1 MTTEAASAL
10 AGLRVLEIA
19 DESGAYCGKLLAD
32 LGADVVKVEPP
43 GGDPSRTFPPFV
55 DDRPGENRSFFFQYM
70 NTNKRSLVLDL
81 DDPAACDRL
90 RQLSMTADL
99 VIETLPPGAL
109 AARGLA
115 WSVLQRD
122 NPALVMTSITGFGQT
137 GPRRDFRGADL
148 VAAALGGVM
157 MVTGEPYDPPVALA
171 GEQCHIATSTCAA
184 ASSLIALHHSRRTGS
199 GQHVDV
205 SALEVTTSVN
215 HICGVGKWLDDG
227 IVPRRGGTGL
237 FASVP
242 SGAYSCTDGLVY
254 LMVNRPKH
262 WQSLAEWIHE
272 VTGNREVL
280 DPMFRGPSSNRL
292 PYRELLDLFISELT
306 GRFSVDELYRE
317 GQRRHIAMTPVNNA
331 AAVAA
336 DRHLRARDYFV
347 SAVSAD
353 GAELNYPGAPY
364 RHTRTPWRITRTAP
378 RVGEHDG
385 EAFDR
390 DRVAAPAVRDV
401 AGSTS
406 AETEG
411 ARSGALSGLR
421 VVEFTTG
428 MAGPWIGRYMAWCGA
443 DVIKVESQ
451 QRPSVVR
458 LYVPPGAPE
467 LGTQPELSPWFT
479 DWDAGKHF
487 VALDLERPEAVE
499 LAKRL
504 VAHADVVVEN
514 FSTGVMDKLGL
525 GYEALR
531 AVKPD
536 LIYFSTS
543 GYGDSGPDRS
553 FVTWGPN
560 IEALSGLSALSG
572 FPERDCT
579 ITQYAY
585 PDGLS
590 ALHGLVAVMAA
601 VSHRTESG
609 EGQAINLSQ
618 FETTVAA
625 IGPAMM
631 EALASAS
638 EPRKLANASLRL
650 APQGCYRCA
659 GDDRWC
665 VIAVADDVEW
675 AAFCTALEFPEWV
688 EDERFATTAARLEHA
703 AVLDA
708 VIEARTREL
717 AAEVVMERLQA
728 AGIAAAPVQTVEDQY
743 GADPQLAAR
752 GFFEKIEHR
761 KKGVVVATGIPL
773 GLTGT
778 PGRTGVAGSAIGEDN
793 EVVFRELLGLGHA
806 EYQRYVDAG
815 AIEVSPDSASSGPVA
830 PSRSSE

>member
-10 AGLRVLEIA
+10 AGFRVLEIA
-19 DESGAYCGKLLAD
+19 DESGVYCGKLLAD
-32 LGADVVKVEPP
+32 LGADVIKVEPP
-43 GGDPSRTFPPFV
+43 GGDPTRAFPPFI
-55 DDRPGENRSFFFQYM
+55 DDLPGENRSLFFQYM

-90 RQLSMTADL
+90 RGLSATVAL
-99 VIETLPPGAL
+99 VIETLPPGTL
-109 AARGLA
+109 DARGLA
-115 WSVLQRD
+115 WSELRQS

-137 GPRRDFRGADL
+137 GPRRDFRGADI

-157 MVTGEPYDPPVALA
+157 MVTGEPDDPPVVLA

-199 GQHVDV
+199 GQHVDI
-205 SALEVTTSVN
+205 SALEATASVN

-227 IVPRRGGTGL
+227 IVPCRGGTGL

-254 LMVNRPKH
+254 LMVNRPMH

-280 DPMFRGPSSNRL
+280 DPMFRGPSSKRL
-292 PYRELLDLFISELT
+292 PYRELLDLFISEMT
-306 GRFSVDELYRE
+306 GRFSVDEVYRE
-317 GQRRHIAMTPVNNA
+317 GQRRHIAMTPVNAA
-331 AAVAA
+331 AAVAV

-347 SAVSAD
+347 PVANAD
-353 GAELNYPGAPY
+353 GAQLHYPGAPY
-364 RHTRTPWRITRTAP
+364 RHARTPWRIERSAP

-385 EAFDR
+385 EVFDR
-390 DRVAAPAVRDV
+390 DRVAASAARDV
-401 AGSTS
+401 ADSTS
-406 AETEG
+406 VESAS
-411 ARSGALSGLR
+411 ARMGALSDLR
-421 VVEFTTG
+421 VVEFTAG

-479 DWDAGKHF
+479 DWDAGKRF

-504 VAHADVVVEN
+504 VAHADVVIEN
-514 FSTGVMDKLGL
+514 FSAGVMDKLGL
-525 GYEALR
+525 GYETLS

-536 LIYFSTS
+536 LIYFGTS

-579 ITQYAY
+579 ITQSAY

-601 VSHRTESG
+601 VLHRASSG
-609 EGQAINLSQ
+609 EGQAINQSQ

-631 EALASAS
+631 AALASGR
-638 EPRKLANASLRL
+638 EPRKLANASLRF

-665 VIAVADDVEW
+665 VIAVADDAEW
-675 AAFCTALEFPEWV
+675 AAFCIALEFPEWIT
-688 EDERFATTAARLEHA
+688 DERFATASARLEHA

-708 VIEARTREL
+708 AIEAHTRER
-717 AAEVVMERLQA
+717 APEAVMERLQA
-728 AGIAAAPVQTVEDQY
+728 AGIAAALVQTVEDQY
-743 GADPQLAAR
+743 TADPQLAAR
-752 GFFEKIEHR
+752 GFFEEVAHR

-778 PGRTGVAGSAIGEDN
+778 PGRTGVAGSAVGEDN
-793 EVVFRELLGLGHA
+793 EAVFRELLGLGLA

-815 AIEVSPDSASSGPVA
+815 AIEVSSGSASNAPIA